1 MDQTRPLAI
10 VTGASAGIGYE
21 LAVLCAQDGYDL
33 VVAAD
38 DAKIQQAATELR
50 AHGGNVEAVQADLAT
65 TEGVDALV
73 AATQGRPVEALLANA
88 GHGLGKGFL
97 DQDFQDARHVV
108 DTNVTGTL
116 YLIHT
121 VGRQMRQRGRGRIL
135 ITGSIAGYMPGAFQA
150 VYNGTKAFIDSFAGA
165 LREELR
171 DTGVTV
177 TLLMPGATETE
188 FFDRAGL
195 QDTKVG
201 SSKKDDP
208 AMVAKVGYQAMRR
221 GQGDVVSGFKNKV
234 QSTVANLTPGNLM
247 AAQHRKMAEPGS
259 GRPRPGGG
267 FAARAKDNAGPLV
280 LLGLAAAGLV
290 ALSGPGR
297 QGIRRVGDR
306 IRDSRERV
314 FARD

>member
-1 MDQTRPLAI
+1 MEATRPLAI

-21 LAVLCAQDGYDL
+21 LAKLCAQDGYDL
-33 VVAAD
+33 VIAAD
-38 DAKIQQAATELR
+38 DAKIQQAASELR
-50 AHGGNVEAVQADLAT
+50 AQGGSVEAVQADLAT
-65 TEGVDALV
+65 TDGVDTLV
-73 AATQGRPVEALLANA
+73 AATKGRPVEALLANA

-97 DQDFQDARHVV
+97 DQDFADARHVV

-121 VGRQMRQRGRGRIL
+121 VGRQMRQRGQGQVL

-177 TLLMPGATETE
+177 TLLMPGATDTE
-188 FFDRAGL
+188 FFARAGML
-195 QDTKVG
+195 DTKVG

-208 AMVAKVGYQAMRR
+208 AMVARVGYDAMRR

-234 QSTVANLTPGNLM
+234 QSTLANLTPGNLT

-259 GRPRPGGG
+259 VQPRPQGGLVQ
-267 FAARAKDNAGPLV
+267 RAKDNAGPLV

-290 ALSGPGR
+290 ALSGPA
-297 QGIRRVGDR
+297 RRAVRPEDR
-306 IRDSRERV
+306 RSREERR
-314 FARD
+314 ADQALT